1 MRAEIE
7 LPEAHGATREW
18 IRRVPAAEIV
28 SVGWATRGRPV
39 LMRRYRLVAL
49 DPSGALVRSF
59 GARGRMTLGGAE
71 ARGQA
76 VFRTGPRRLLAV
88 GPDDDLEPKRIVFT
102 TIRLP

>member
-1 MRAEIE
+1 
-7 LPEAHGATREW
+7 
-18 IRRVPAAEIV
+18 
-28 SVGWATRGRPV
+28 
-39 LMRRYRLVAL
+39 
-49 DPSGALVRSF
+49 
-59 GARGRMTLGGAE
+59 MTLGGAE